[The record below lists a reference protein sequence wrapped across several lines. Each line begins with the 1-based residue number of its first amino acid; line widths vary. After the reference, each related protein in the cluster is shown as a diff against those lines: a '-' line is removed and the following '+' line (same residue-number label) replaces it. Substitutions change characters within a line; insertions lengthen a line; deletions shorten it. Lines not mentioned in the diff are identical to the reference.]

1 MRTNFFKKRLTTL
14 LLSFA
19 TVVCNAYGFYSDGLI
34 FYILSEE
41 DKTVEVECHYSSY
54 NNSRIDIPST
64 VEIEGTTYSV
74 IRIADNAFSQCGKLT
89 ILTIPKSVTSI
100 GNSAFN
106 GCKSFT
112 SFVVPEGV
120 TSIGNYVFSDCYAL
134 QIVILPSTLTEI
146 GTGNFSRSVAYY
158 SSEPPAYPY
167 GFGGETLYIPE
178 GSKEAYSSRGYLSHF
193 SSVKDILS
201 YETPGWFMEWY
212 LLYGYDGTSRQVE
225 SLYIDILLPLTYA
238 ETFYHERYNDESFWN
253 KWAEWEQT
261 YASLQAYYM
270 TETTRSEVDD
280 LTQRIEN
287 DTLQLAEQMRM
298 LEDDYRD
305 LNSLIPEWEKYTE
318 ELKEL
323 AAKYH
328 DLARLNEQLD
338 SLDNAPSTEEGEAL
352 RDSIYM
358 TRGMIDYT
366 KLNMAQCAAE
376 YNELREK
383 YPESMI
389 YEMEDLV
396 NRINGYGIKLE
407 SLAERLRTECSPQVV
422 DDIRYQ
428 LMADTTATVVG
439 YDGDDKHIVIRD
451 SIAFDGLMFPVKKIG
466 RGAFSGL
473 NIESVDIPETVEE
486 IEDEAFADCYLL
498 VTIICRH
505 RYFAPIIHANTFRG
519 CGTHA
524 PGYNSGINGGYG
536 YTVYVY
542 SDSYRYFTEDGHWK
556 KIITITYQWSCYFT
570 GYATVYTTIAD
581 LQIPDG
587 IKAYTGVIRG
597 DRVMLTEIE
606 DKIPVG
612 TPAIIYGKGGTY
624 KFNFTTGAEPV
635 GENDLKG
642 TDEPLVADG
651 TQYVLYEMERYGF
664 YKVTPGT
671 TIPAGKA
678 YIEYSGAGVKG
689 FIFGEDDATSI
700 NEELRVKNEE
710 SSVEIFS
717 ISGQRIQK
725 MQKGINIVNGKKVL
739 K

>member
-1 MRTNFFKKRLTTL
+1 MSTHFFRKRLAAL
-14 LLSFA
+14 LLPFA
-19 TVVCNAYGFYSDGLI
+19 TVVCNAYDFRSGDLY
-34 FYILSEE
+34 YNILSEE
-41 DKTVEVECHYSSY
+41 EKTVEVTVPLYSSY
-54 NNSRIDIPST
+54 YDSRINIPST
-64 VEIEGTTYSV
+64 VENDGTSYSV
-74 IRIADNAFSQCGKLT
+74 IRIGNGAFHYCKSLTSFTVPEGITSIGDNAFKYCENLK
-89 ILTIPKSVTSI
+89 
-100 GNSAFN
+100 
-106 GCKSFT
+106 
-112 SFVVPEGV
+112 
-120 TSIGNYVFSDCYAL
+120 
-134 QIVILPSTLTEI
+134 IVILPSTLTEI
-146 GTGNFSRSVAYY
+146 GAEIFSGCYSLKDVAYY
-158 SSEPPAYPY
+158 SSEPPYPSWGY
-167 GFGGETLYIPE
+167 YHNATLYIPE

-193 SSVKDILS
+193 SRVKDILS
-201 YETPGWFMEWY
+201 DETPVWFMEWY
-212 LLYGYDGTSRQVE
+212 LLYGYDATSGQVV
-225 SLYIDILLPLTYA
+225 SLSSNIVSTQGYA
-238 ETFYHERYNDESFWN
+238 YSCYWMNWD

-270 TETTRSEVDD
+270 TEAARSEVDD
-280 LTQRIEN
+280 LTQRIEK
-287 DTLQLAEQMRM
+287 DTLLLVEQMQM
-298 LEDDYRD
+298 LSDDDRD
-305 LNSLIPEWEKYTE
+305 LSSLIPEWKKYTE

-323 AAKYH
+323 AAKCH
-328 DLARLNEQLD
+328 DLARLDEQLD
-338 SLDNAPSTEEGEAL
+338 SLDNAPTTEEGEAL
-352 RDSIYM
+352 RDSIH
-358 TRGMIDYT
+358 MIHACIAET
-366 KLNMAQCAAE
+366 VANMAQCAAE
-376 YNELREK
+376 FNELREK
-383 YPESMI
+383 YPPEWTWTWMG
-389 YEMEDLV
+389 YGMEDLV
-396 NRINGYGIKLE
+396 NRINGYGTELE
-407 SLAERLRTECSPQVV
+407 SLAEWLRTECSPQVV

-473 NIESVDIPETVEE
+473 NIESVDIPGTVEE

-651 TQYVLYEMERYGF
+651 TQYILYEMEHYGF
-664 YKVTPGT
+664 YKATPGT

-689 FIFGEDDATSI
+689 FIFGDDATSM

-725 MQKGINIVNGKKVL
+725 MQQGINIVGGKKVL